1 MPSPVTLPYSW
12 PPTPVDNRAGEA
24 ANFEYKCSQQSNNLT
39 IDYYYLEQFFISS
52 RLRGIITIIVIIL
65 SFPLLASLL
74 LALPPVAAQGQI
86 RLEALSDQGTFRVE
100 ITWTPTNIGSP
111 NRFDICFIEPDTG
124 SEIEDIKYDISI
136 YSDDKPEIRRLDQVS
151 TFQEFSFEEEG
162 SYEIRIEDIEDL
174 GEGVTIPIQVTPEF
188 RFELFLFSAA
198 ALCVAVIA
206 AKRNGNNLFRQPMN

>member
-1 MPSPVTLPYSW
+1 VLP
-12 PPTPVDNRAGEA
+12 AE
-24 ANFEYKCSQQSNNLT
+24 QNNLT

-52 RLRGIITIIVIIL
+52 RLRGTITIIVIIL

-74 LALPPVAAQGQI
+74 LALQPVAAQAQI
-86 RLEALSDQGTFRVE
+86 RLEAVSDQGTFRVE

-111 NRFDICFIEPDTG
+111 NRFDIRFIDPDTG

-136 YSDDKPEIRRLDQVS
+136 YSDDEPEIRRLDQVS
-151 TFQEFSFEEEG
+151 TFQEFSFKEEG

-188 RFELFLFSAA
+188 RLELFLFSGA
-198 ALCVAVIA
+198 ALSVAVIA
-206 AKRNGNNLFRQPMN
+206 ARRNGNNLFRQAIN

>member
-1 MPSPVTLPYSW
+1 MPSPVILSYSW
-12 PPTPVDNRAGEA
+12 PPTPEDNRAGEA
-24 ANFEYKCSQQSNNLT
+24 ATFEYKCSQQSNNLT
-39 IDYYYLEQFFISS
+39 IDYYLEQFFISS
-52 RLRGIITIIVIIL
+52 RLRGIIPIIVIIL

-74 LALPPVAAQGQI
+74 LALPPVAAQGRI
-86 RLEALSDQGTFRVE
+86 RLEALSDQDTFRVE
-100 ITWTPTNIGSP
+100 ITWTPNNIGSP
-111 NRFDICFIEPDTG
+111 NMFDIHFIDPDTG

-136 YSDDKPEIRRLDQVS
+136 YSDDEPEIRRLDQVS
-151 TFQEFSFEEEG
+151 TFQEFSFEGEG

-206 AKRNGNNLFRQPMN
+206 ARRNGNNLFRQPIN